1 MNLECDEF
9 GIKTV
14 QNLIALYTK
23 VIDHY
28 VKSQSHYYLYFQN
41 KLKQMLLK
49 PRVVKLIDMIEA
61 QKKNKKKQSRKRNK
75 DRDVSVDSK
84 NCKADLRKQSFDLT
98 KDLTTAH
105 QKFAVETILK
115 DFTNQESKKK
125 RLVGASLDK
134 QKDKLRAKLEKRR
147 MNSTKY
153 SKNDSMSRM
162 GDDSFDGAIK
172 QKQGGGEFDEY
183 CDDNVLGGQTQTRNR
198 RSQRKGYMS
207 FNGLN

>member
-61 QKKNKKKQSRKRNK
+61 QKKNKKKHRFQ
-75 DRDVSVDSK
+75 
-84 NCKADLRKQSFDLT
+84 T
-98 KDLTTAH
+98 KL
-105 QKFAVETILK
+105 KF
-115 DFTNQESKKK
+115 FTKIIN
-125 RLVGASLDK
+125 
-134 QKDKLRAKLEKRR
+134 
-147 MNSTKY
+147 
-153 SKNDSMSRM
+153 
-162 GDDSFDGAIK
+162 F
-172 QKQGGGEFDEY
+172 
-183 CDDNVLGGQTQTRNR
+183 
-198 RSQRKGYMS
+198 
-207 FNGLN
+207 